1 MNMTALDAIQGA
13 YSMIGIFDQSSP
25 LTPFETQLG
34 LTTLQDLLDK
44 WDNEALLVYS
54 STPYAFPFQNGIQT
68 YQLGPVN
75 QFTCNILGNVMTVL
89 TGTPVIALGTS
100 VLIAPGVAAG
110 TIVESLVTGNQ
121 YLLNWTAPGPITGV
135 QAGLCNPVAP
145 NTNTFITGA
154 QDYNWNIPRP
164 VKIEKVSIQY
174 PSGTNQPV
182 EIEIPQ
188 IPLEEWVGIPQKNTQ
203 SLWPLL
209 VYDDSAFPFRN
220 LRFWPIPTAAS
231 SCILQVWEQLSALSS
246 LTQNLY
252 APPGYA
258 MAIKLTLAE
267 YLALHFERALSPD
280 FHAKALA
287 ARQAIDNINEG
298 IPRTRYDPI
307 WGGRS
312 NDFTW
317 ASRGRVRI

>member
-54 STPYAFPFQNGIQT
+54 STPYTFPFQNGIQT

-121 YLLNWTAPGPITGV
+121 YLLNWTAPGPITCV

-145 NTNTFITGA
+145 
-154 QDYNWNIPRP
+154 
-164 VKIEKVSIQY
+164 KSSKCL
-174 PSGTNQPV
+174 
-182 EIEIPQ
+182 
-188 IPLEEWVGIPQKNTQ
+188 LE
-203 SLWPLL
+203 
-209 VYDDSAFPFRN
+209 
-220 LRFWPIPTAAS
+220 
-231 SCILQVWEQLSALSS
+231 
-246 LTQNLY
+246 
-252 APPGYA
+252 
-258 MAIKLTLAE
+258 
-267 YLALHFERALSPD
+267 
-280 FHAKALA
+280 
-287 ARQAIDNINEG
+287 AR
-298 IPRTRYDPI
+298 RM
-307 WGGRS
+307 S
-312 NDFTW
+312 
-317 ASRGRVRI
+317 